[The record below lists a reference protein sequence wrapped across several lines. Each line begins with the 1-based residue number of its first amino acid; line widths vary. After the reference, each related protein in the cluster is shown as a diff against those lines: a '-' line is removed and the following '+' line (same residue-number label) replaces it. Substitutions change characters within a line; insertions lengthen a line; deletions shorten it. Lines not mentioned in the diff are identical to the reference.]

1 MNLNRELD
9 VRKPGESPELPH
21 YREILRRQLSEPTHP
36 PLRGCVCIVSG
47 GPLSPRATRCYVF
60 FITRWEE
67 REMAGWAN
75 LRPQAVSIISYQ
87 RGVPGSS
94 SSTVH
99 PTLRAG
105 RVQVQELLSN
115 TQVLN
120 FIGDLIKT
128 WEFGK
133 ILSK

>member
-1 MNLNRELD
+1 
-9 VRKPGESPELPH
+9 
-21 YREILRRQLSEPTHP
+21 
-36 PLRGCVCIVSG
+36 
-47 GPLSPRATRCYVF
+47 
-60 FITRWEE
+60 
-67 REMAGWAN
+67 MAGWAN

-105 RVQVQELLSN
+105 RVQVQGLLSN